1 MQLAK
6 TVEEVEVRYAFWEI
20 VVVITAVMKVEGL
33 NLEVLR
39 VTARLGSRCS
49 YAERII
55 RLPCSPETLTET
67 SSSGETLIVN

>member
-1 MQLAK
+1 
-6 TVEEVEVRYAFWEI
+6 
-20 VVVITAVMKVEGL
+20 VVITAVMKVEGL
-33 NLEVLR
+33 DLEVLR

>member
-39 VTARLGSRCS
+39 VTARLGSHCS
-49 YAERII
+49 YAETII
-55 RLPCSPETLTET
+55 CVAPGL
-67 SSSGETLIVN
+67 